1 MNRLAL
7 ALILLAVPASAQDE
21 GRGLVERGAET
32 MMREL
37 LREMVPA
44 IRDLEGT
51 LGLLDGVLGEIG
63 EYEAPKV
70 LPNGDIIIRRKREPN
85 PEPRP
90 EEEIEL

>member
-63 EYEAPKV
+63 EYEAPEV